1 MIKKIL
7 VKVGAKIGTLIGY
20 KIAAI
25 IGSKYLIDKNAEH
38 ELYKK
43 FGW

>member
-7 VKVGAKIGTLIGY
+7 IKAGAKIGTLIGY

-25 IGSKYLIDKNAEH
+25 IGSKYLIDKNTEH
-38 ELYKK
+38 KLYKK
-43 FGW
+43 WTW